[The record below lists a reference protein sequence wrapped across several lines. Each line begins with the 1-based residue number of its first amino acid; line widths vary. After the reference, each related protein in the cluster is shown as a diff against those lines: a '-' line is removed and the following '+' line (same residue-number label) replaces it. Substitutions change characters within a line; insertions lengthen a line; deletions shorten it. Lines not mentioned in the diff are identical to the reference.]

1 MSTPT
6 PEAESLKDRGN
17 ELFARGKYGAAI
29 DAYTNALDLCPRWI
43 VPLVN
48 RALMYRHKRDWAN
61 VRADCERALSI
72 DREHM
77 KANYYLGLAMIG
89 EGDHPD
95 AARRLNKALESAR
108 TQGASIQ
115 TEIWR
120 MYALAKYYEWAAAAS
135 KRKARYDAIEAK
147 LAAACGVE
155 VPSKTG
161 GTKNGGSGAFDD
173 PMDLTMDENAFAS
186 SSGAFASSSDTAVN
200 ATRMNG
206 TAGASS
212 TGPTGPTGLGV
223 GDWDTVREM
232 LDAVRRCDDR
242 SDEPPDCFCCK
253 VSLFLDIFIF
263 VWAILLTSSRVFSQL
278 TFEVFRDP
286 VVAPS
291 GHSYERVAV
300 MEHLRRVGKF
310 DPVTREPLVESDLRP
325 NHSLRNAAHEW
336 LNDHAWAFA
345 DIINPNQELAEF
357 TAP

>member
-43 VPLVN
+43 TPMKN
-48 RALMYRHKRDWAN
+48 RALCYRQRRDWAN

-72 DREHM
+72 DRDDM

-89 EGDHPD
+89 EGNHTD
-95 AARRLNKALESAR
+95 AARQLKKALESAR

-120 MYALAKYYEWAAAAS
+120 MYALAKYFEWAALAS

-155 VPSKTG
+155 GSAGATGSAG
-161 GTKNGGSGAFDD
+161 GTKRRAGSGAVDD
-173 PMDLTMDENAFAS
+173 PMDLTMEDAGPARDG
-186 SSGAFASSSDTAVN
+186 GAEGAEGA
-200 ATRMNG
+200 
-206 TAGASS
+206 AGAA
-212 TGPTGPTGLGV
+212 GAGGLGP

-232 LDAVRRCDDR
+232 LDAVRREDDR

-253 VSLFLDIFIF
+253 
-263 VWAILLTSSRVFSQL
+263 L

-300 MEHLRRVGKF
+300 MEHLRKVGKF

-336 LNDHAWAFA
+336 LNAHAWAFA

-357 TAP
+357 TGGS

>member
-17 ELFARGKYGAAI
+17 ELFARGKYGASI

-89 EGDHPD
+89 EGAHPD

-161 GTKNGGSGAFDD
+161 
-173 PMDLTMDENAFAS
+173 E
-186 SSGAFASSSDTAVN
+186 
-200 ATRMNG
+200 RR
-206 TAGASS
+206 TAGR
-212 TGPTGPTGLGV
+212 
-223 GDWDTVREM
+223 VR
-232 LDAVRRCDDR
+232 
-242 SDEPPDCFCCK
+242 
-253 VSLFLDIFIF
+253 
-263 VWAILLTSSRVFSQL
+263 LTIRW
-278 TFEVFRDP
+278 T
-286 VVAPS
+286 
-291 GHSYERVAV
+291 
-300 MEHLRRVGKF
+300 
-310 DPVTREPLVESDLRP
+310 
-325 NHSLRNAAHEW
+325 
-336 LNDHAWAFA
+336 
-345 DIINPNQELAEF
+345 
-357 TAP
+357 